1 MADAAVRLD
10 TRETT
15 DLPVPDACDPRVT
28 TEDRGVVVTIYGR
41 PFELSEDA
49 ARALAWAL
57 VSAIEDIDRRRR
69 C

>member
-1 MADAAVRLD
+1 MAEAAIRFDRNTTIDAPAA
-10 TRETT
+10 
-15 DLPVPDACDPRVT
+15 DACDPRVT
-28 TEDRGVVVTIYGR
+28 TDDRGVVVTIYGR
-41 PFELSEDA
+41 PFELSEGA